1 MQDTFAR
8 ARTRP
13 SARATIEYLVY
24 KREARFHQR
33 LPKVPIMLYTRYPI
47 VARALSLAR
56 ARASKGILHT
66 TNDDLGVVHIL
77 SNQLFGIFTPP
88 PSVINRNQDPTPLL
102 TAILRNQGLTPPP
115 PQFFK

>member
-13 SARATIEYLVY
+13 SARATIGYLVY

-33 LPKVPIMLYTRYPI
+33 LSKVPIMLYTRYPI

-77 SNQLFGIFTPP
+77 SNQLFGIFTP
-88 PSVINRNQDPTPLL
+88 SVINRNQDPTPPPPL

-115 PQFFK
+115 PIF